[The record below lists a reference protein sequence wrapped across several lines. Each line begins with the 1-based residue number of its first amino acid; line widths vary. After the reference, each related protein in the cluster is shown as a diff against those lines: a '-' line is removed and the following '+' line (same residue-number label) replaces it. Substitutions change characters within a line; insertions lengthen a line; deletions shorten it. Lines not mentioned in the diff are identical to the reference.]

1 MLRTC
6 AAAGDAAAADARS
19 GRKTVDLDG
28 LSFAQGGHLNTNKNT
43 NLPPGSTRT
52 TDKVQSVVLEWW
64 YPVECLNAARL
75 TQGSGLQLHSL
86 CFDSHSSR
94 LSWWLDKTDL
104 KHSFKRSS
112 TMLHPFQT

>member
-1 MLRTC
+1 MLFLHATLLYRTC

-52 TDKVQSVVLEWW
+52 TDKVHLVFVDHL
-64 YPVECLNAARL
+64 PAASLLMYAYSLRRRL
-75 TQGSGLQLHSL
+75 
-86 CFDSHSSR
+86 
-94 LSWWLDKTDL
+94 
-104 KHSFKRSS
+104 FKV
-112 TMLHPFQT
+112 Q